1 MTNMRYAGGVGGGD
15 GGFLQSLVSCSGVV
29 TKRLLAVQ
37 WTCACSCLHVCPQ
50 TQTLRTNT
58 NTSTIKNTR
67 KGKKCVKM
75 EIQTQVQIFI
85 VMKFIRRSWLPCWL
99 RFDLTNQKRS
109 RLKGLEGLACP
120 EDFKN
125 LERRRIESK
134 DLNAG
139 YLSNV
144 MPSSKVFSLIYSMT
158 VSLPHS

>member
-75 EIQTQVQIFI
+75 EIQTQVQNFI
-85 VMKFIRRSWLPCWL
+85 VMKFIIRTWLPCWL
-99 RFDLTNQKRS
+99 GFDFQNEIKSKRS
-109 RLKGLEGLACP
+109 WSSSSIEGLAGP
-120 EDFKN
+120 EDFRN

-134 DLNAG
+134 DFNDG
-139 YLSNV
+139 YLRNV
-144 MPSSKVFSLIYSMT
+144 MPIAQFKKFSS
-158 VSLPHS
+158 